1 MKLREDIRPITH
13 LKTRAADVIKQV
25 NKTRRPVVITQNG
38 VAQAVLQDVDSYEK
52 TLESLAML
60 QIILQGKDARE
71 AGDVVDQDKMFAD
84 LKAKLLKRKSKATHV
99 A

>member
-13 LKTRAADVIKQV
+13 LKTRAAEIIKQV
-25 NKTRRPVVITQNG
+25 NQTHRPVVITQNG

-60 QIILQGKDARE
+60 QIVLQGREARE
-71 AGDVVDQDKMFAD
+71 AGNVVDPDKVFAD
-84 LKAKLLKRKSKATHV
+84 IKAKLLKRKPKASHV

>member
-13 LKTRAADVIKQV
+13 LKTRAADLVKQV
-25 NKTRRPVVITQNG
+25 NTTRRPVVITRNG

-60 QIILQGKDARE
+60 QIVFQGKKDIE
-71 AGDVVDQDKMFAD
+71 EGHVVDHDTAMKQIEQRIAD
-84 LKAKLLKRKSKATHV
+84 TKAAHAT
-99 A
+99 